1 MHESSKDSNIAIRLC
16 LFFRPWKV
24 LSFYQQRKQK
34 WRRNLETDWT
44 PHDNSHV
51 RFKFKVQS
59 KLVAIVADISDPMT
73 LFHSRLCRLFVTSCV
88 YYVSWI
94 CKSKFSWISCG
105 LQSCVERRRTIIM
118 CSLSPQSKL
127 IAITADFSD
136 PMTLSHSRF
145 CCLLV
150 TSCVYYDVSWL
161 LSCGVQLVSR
171 FRHRFCCIV
180 GKTMD

>member
-16 LFFRPWKV
+16 LFFRPGKSIVFTNNATKV
-24 LSFYQQRKQK
+24 TSKSWNRLDTAWQQPCQIQ
-34 WRRNLETDWT
+34 
-44 PHDNSHV
+44 
-51 RFKFKVQS
+51 VQS
-59 KLVAIVADISDPMT
+59 SVKVSCHCSISDPMT
-73 LFHSRLCRLFVTSCV
+73 LFHSRLCCLFVTSCV
-88 YYVSWI
+88 YYDVSRI

-105 LQSCVERRRTIIM
+105 LQWCVGRRRTIIM

-127 IAITADFSD
+127 IAITADISD

-150 TSCVYYDVSWL
+150 TSCVYYDVSRL
-161 LSCGVQLVSR
+161 LSCGVQSVSR
-171 FRHRFCCIV
+171 FRHRLCCIV